1 MGIWGQNTPV
11 KSTFR
16 RLQLEN
22 WKHNLSMRITRA
34 QAVDNTHLLKALKQE
49 QDYLQHYA

>member
-1 MGIWGQNTPV
+1 MGIWSKTTSI

-22 WKHNLSMRITRA
+22 WKNNLSMRITRA
-34 QAVDNTHLLKALKQE
+34 QAVGNTPLLKVLKQE
-49 QDYLQHYA
+49 QDYLQHDA